1 MSMLNSQ
8 QLREVI
14 AFDRRA
20 RGLQQYDGRRYGTSS
35 KRALAYCKGHVLEDG
50 MPLCEVFKN
59 SEQISYWNGANGTR
73 MKDCAPTRK
82 TLRYNYIVRGK
93 WTKDSRKREVRVFHV
108 AVRLNREFCPVVKVV
123 ATYDPRTNKVQF
135 RDMGYHQLGGWIV
148 YWDRKDYENKSIRA
162 WICPS
167 GLGDWFDH
175 PCKWGD
181 GLKFPWHET
190 VNPSALEGTRY
201 QWCQY
206 RDGLGTGLCDWLQLY
221 REEPH
226 IENLAKMGLY
236 DFITPFATKALKDK
250 RVFRWVLE
258 HADELKKRC
267 SVKAAVWAAK
277 NGKTLA
283 DGNRHFELVESMK
296 HAFGWHGRPD
306 GIRFD
311 YERVAKLLK
320 KWHVHVEDYGRY
332 LCECERAGLDLRNE
346 GTLYPPTKGG
356 RDAFVARTEALERE
370 GDRIERNARRRE
382 ARLHAKEERERQERL
397 ANLAKERAPEIEA
410 FQKSLDRTKTLR
422 GCGYKL
428 VLAKT
433 QAELLKEGKRMH
445 NCVGC
450 GTYGEGIVLGNTLIL
465 TMQGRDEKARFCVEI
480 DRKSWKVRQCYGRH
494 NSAASDEVRDLAVRV
509 ADELKNV
516 FRSMKKRRAA

>member
-14 AFDRRA
+14 AFDRQA
-20 RGLQQYDGRRYGTSS
+20 RRRGQYDDRRYGTMS
-35 KRALAYCKGHVLEDG
+35 KRALAFCSKHVRAADSYGGIPESG
-50 MPLCEVFKN
+50 SP
-59 SEQISYWNGANGTR
+59 YWNAADGTR
-73 MKDCAPTRK
+73 MKDGAPTRK

-108 AVRLNREFCPVVKVV
+108 AVRLNRKFCPVVKVV
-123 ATYDPRTNKVQF
+123 ATYSPVTNNVQV

-148 YWDRKDYENKSIRA
+148 YWDRKDYENKAIRA
-162 WICPS
+162 CICPS

-201 QWCQY
+201 QYCQY

-236 DFITPFATKALKDK
+236 DFITPFATKALRDK

-267 SVKAAVWAAK
+267 SVKAAIWAAK
-277 NGKTLA
+277 KGKTLD
-283 DGNRHFELVESMK
+283 DGNRHFRLVESMR
-296 HAFGWHGRPD
+296 HVFGWRGRPD
-306 GIRFD
+306 GLRLD
-311 YERVAKLLK
+311 YERCAKLLK
-320 KWHVHVEDYGRY
+320 KWRVNVEDYVRY
-332 LCECERAGLDLRNE
+332 LSECQRAGLDLRNE

-356 RDAFVARTEALERE
+356 RDAFTARTEALERE
-370 GDRIERNARRRE
+370 GDRRERNERRRE
-382 ARLHAKEERERQERL
+382 MRLHAKEERKRWERL
-397 ANLAKERAPEIEA
+397 EALAKERAPEIAA
-410 FQKSLDRTKTLR
+410 FQTSLDRTKTLR

-428 VLAKT
+428 ILAKS
-433 QAELLKEGKRMH
+433 QDELVKEGKRMR
-445 NCVGC
+445 NCVGI
-450 GTYGEGIVLGNTLIL
+450 GTYGEGLVLGNTLIL
-465 TMQGRDEKARFCVEI
+465 TIQGRDEKARFCVEI
-480 DRKSWKVRQCYGRH
+480 DRKSWTVRQCYGRH
-494 NSAASDEVRDLAVRV
+494 NSAAPDEVRNLAIRV

-516 FRSMKKRRAA
+516 FRKMKKRRAV

>member
-1 MSMLNSQ
+1 MLSKQ
-8 QLREVI
+8 QLREIVT
-14 AFDRRA
+14 FDRRA
-20 RGLQQYDGRRYGTSS
+20 RGLGEYDGRRYGTMS
-35 KRALAYCKGHVLEDG
+35 KRALAFCSKHVLAADPYGG
-50 MPLCEVFKN
+50 MPE
-59 SEQISYWNGANGTR
+59 SGSPYWNAADGER
-73 MKDCAPTRK
+73 IKDGAPTRK

-93 WTKDSRKREVRVFHV
+93 WTKDPRKREVKVYHV
-108 AVRLNREFCPVVKVV
+108 AVRLNREYCPIVKVV
-123 ATYDPRTNKVQF
+123 ATYSPVTNKVRF
-135 RDMGYHQLGGWIV
+135 RDMGYHGLCGWIV
-148 YWDRKDYENKSIRA
+148 YWDRKDYDNKAIRA
-162 WICPS
+162 WIYPRA
-167 GLGDWFDH
+167 LDKWDDH
-175 PCKWGD
+175 SCKWGD
-181 GLKFPWHET
+181 GIKFPWHET
-190 VNPSALEGTRY
+190 INPQALEGTRY
-201 QWCQY
+201 QYCQY
-206 RDGLGTGLCDWLQLY
+206 RDGLGTGLCDWLWLY

-236 DFITPFATKALKDK
+236 DFITPFATKAMKDK

-258 HADELKKRC
+258 HADEMKKRC
-267 SVKAAVWAAK
+267 SVKAAIWAAK

-311 YERVAKLLK
+311 YERVAKLLT

-332 LCECERAGLDLRNE
+332 LCECKRAGLDLRNE

-433 QAELLKEGKRMH
+433 QAELLKEGKRMG

-450 GTYGEGIVLGNTLIL
+450 GTYGEGLVIGNTLIL
-465 TMQGRDEKARFCVEI
+465 TIKGADAKERYCVEI
-480 DRKSWKVRQCYGRH
+480 DRTNWTVRQCYGRH
-494 NSAASDEVRDLAVRV
+494 NSAAPDAVRNLAIRV
-509 ADELKNV
+509 AESLKAKAAEM
-516 FRSMKKRRAA
+516 RKAKKRRAA

>member
-1 MSMLNSQ
+1 MLSKQ
-8 QLREVI
+8 QLREIVT
-14 AFDRRA
+14 FDRRA
-20 RGLQQYDGRRYGTSS
+20 RGLGEYDGRRYGTMS
-35 KRALAYCKGHVLEDG
+35 KRALAFCSKHVLAADPYGG
-50 MPLCEVFKN
+50 MPE
-59 SEQISYWNGANGTR
+59 SGSPYWNAADGER
-73 MKDCAPTRK
+73 IKDGAPTRK

-93 WTKDSRKREVRVFHV
+93 WTKDPRKREVKVYHV
-108 AVRLNREFCPVVKVV
+108 AVRLNREYCPIVKVV
-123 ATYDPRTNKVQF
+123 ATYSPVTNQVRF
-135 RDMGYHQLGGWIV
+135 RDMGYHGLCGWIV
-148 YWDRKDYENKSIRA
+148 YWDRKDYDNKAIRA
-162 WICPS
+162 WIYPRA
-167 GLGDWFDH
+167 LDKWEDH
-175 PCKWGD
+175 SCKWGD
-181 GLKFPWHET
+181 GIKFPWHET
-190 VNPSALEGTRY
+190 INPQALEGTRY
-201 QWCQY
+201 QYCQY
-206 RDGLGTGLCDWLQLY
+206 RDGLGTGLCDWLWLY

-236 DFITPFATKALKDK
+236 DFITPFATKALKDN

-267 SVKAAVWAAK
+267 SVKAAIWAAK
-277 NGKTLA
+277 SGKSLA

-332 LCECERAGLDLRNE
+332 LCECKRAGLDLRNE

-356 RDAFVARTEALERE
+356 HDAFVARTEALERE

-382 ARLHAKEERERQERL
+382 KRLHAKEEHERQERL

-433 QAELLKEGKRMH
+433 QAELLKEGKRMG

-450 GTYGEGIVLGNTLIL
+450 GTYGEGLVVGNTLIL

-494 NSAASDEVRDLAVRV
+494 NSAASDEVRDLAGRV
-509 ADELKNV
+509 AESLKAKAAEM
-516 FRSMKKRRAA
+516 RKAKKRKAA

>member
-1 MSMLNSQ
+1 MLSKQ
-8 QLREVI
+8 QLREIVT
-14 AFDRRA
+14 FDRRA
-20 RGLQQYDGRRYGTSS
+20 RGLGEYDGRRYGTMS
-35 KRALAYCKGHVLEDG
+35 KRALAFCSKHVLAADPYGG
-50 MPLCEVFKN
+50 MPE
-59 SEQISYWNGANGTR
+59 SGSPYWNAADGER
-73 MKDCAPTRK
+73 IKDGAPTRK

-93 WTKDSRKREVRVFHV
+93 WTKDPRKREVKVYHV
-108 AVRLNREFCPVVKVV
+108 AVRLNREYCPIVKVV
-123 ATYDPRTNKVQF
+123 ATYSPVTNQVRF
-135 RDMGYHQLGGWIV
+135 RDMGYHGLCGWIV
-148 YWDRKDYENKSIRA
+148 YWDRKDYDNKAIRA
-162 WICPS
+162 WIYPRA
-167 GLGDWFDH
+167 LDKWEDH
-175 PCKWGD
+175 SCKWGD
-181 GLKFPWHET
+181 GIKFPWHET
-190 VNPSALEGTRY
+190 INPQALEGTRY
-201 QWCQY
+201 QYCQY
-206 RDGLGTGLCDWLQLY
+206 RDGLGTGLCDWLWLY

-267 SVKAAVWAAK
+267 SVKAAIWAAK
-277 NGKTLA
+277 SGKSLA

-332 LCECERAGLDLRNE
+332 LCECKRAGLDLRNE

-356 RDAFVARTEALERE
+356 HDAFVARTEALERE

-382 ARLHAKEERERQERL
+382 KRLHAKEERERQERL

-433 QAELLKEGKRMH
+433 QAELLKEGKRMG

-450 GTYGEGIVLGNTLIL
+450 GTYGEGLVVGNTLIL

-494 NSAASDEVRDLAVRV
+494 NSAASDEVRDLAGRV
-509 ADELKNV
+509 AESLKAKAAEM
-516 FRSMKKRRAA
+516 RKAKKRKAA

>member
-1 MSMLNSQ
+1 MSMLSKQ
-8 QLREVI
+8 QLREIVT
-14 AFDRRA
+14 FDRRA
-20 RGLQQYDGRRYGTSS
+20 RGLGEYDGRRYGTMS
-35 KRALAYCKGHVLEDG
+35 KRALAFCSKHVLAADTYG
-50 MPLCEVFKN
+50 GFPVPDFP
-59 SEQISYWNGANGTR
+59 YWNAANGTR
-73 MKDCAPTRK
+73 MKDGTPTRK

-148 YWDRKDYENKSIRA
+148 YWDRKDYENKAIRA
-162 WICPS
+162 WIYPS
-167 GLGDWFDH
+167 GLGEWIDH

-190 VNPSALEGTRY
+190 VNPQALEGTRY

-236 DFITPFATKALKDK
+236 DFITPYATKALKDK

-267 SVKAAVWAAK
+267 SVKAAIWAAK

-283 DGNRHFELVESMK
+283 DGNRHFELVKSMK

-306 GIRFD
+306 RLRLD
-311 YERVAKLLK
+311 YERIAKLLK
-320 KWHVHVEDYGRY
+320 KWRVHVEEYGRY
-332 LCECERAGLDLRNE
+332 LRECQRAGLDLRNE

-356 RDAFVARTEALERE
+356 LDAFVARTEALERE
-370 GDRIERNARRRE
+370 GDRLERNARRRA
-382 ARLHAKEERERQERL
+382 ARLHAKNELERNERL
-397 ANLAKERAPEIEA
+397 AKLAAERAPEIAA
-410 FQKSLDRTKTLR
+410 FQESIDRTKTLS

-428 VLAKT
+428 VLAKS
-433 QAELLKEGKRMH
+433 QDELIKEGKRMG

-450 GTYGEGIVLGNTLIL
+450 GTYGEGLVVGNTLIL
-465 TMQGRDEKARFCVEI
+465 TMQGADAKERYCVEI
-480 DRKSWKVRQCYGRH
+480 DRTNWKVRQCYGRH
-494 NSAASDEVRDLAVRV
+494 NSAAPDKVRDLAIRV
-509 ADELKNV
+509 AESLKAKAAEM
-516 FRSMKKRRAA
+516 RKAKKRRAA

>member
-8 QLREVI
+8 QLREVV

-20 RGLQQYDGRRYGTSS
+20 RGLGEYDGRRYGTMS
-35 KRALAYCKGHVLEDG
+35 KRALAFCSKHVLAAVTYGGFPVPDF
-50 MPLCEVFKN
+50 P
-59 SEQISYWNGANGTR
+59 YWNAADGTR
-73 MKDCAPTRK
+73 MKDGAPTRK

-123 ATYDPRTNKVQF
+123 ATYDPRTNKVQV

-148 YWDRKDYENKSIRA
+148 YWDRKDYENKAIRA
-162 WICPS
+162 WICPIA
-167 GLGDWFDH
+167 LDEWIDH

-190 VNPSALEGTRY
+190 VNPQALEGTRY

-267 SVKAAVWAAK
+267 SVKAAIWAAK
-277 NGKTLA
+277 SGKTLA

-311 YERVAKLLK
+311 YERVAKLLT

-332 LCECERAGLDLRNE
+332 LCECKRAGLDLRNE

-382 ARLHAKEERERQERL
+382 KRLHAKEERERQERL

-433 QAELLKEGKRMH
+433 QAELLKEGKRMG

-450 GTYGEGIVLGNTLIL
+450 GTYGEGLVVGNTLIL
-465 TMQGRDEKARFCVEI
+465 TMQGADAKERYCVEI
-480 DRKSWKVRQCYGRH
+480 DRTKWTVRQCCGRH
-494 NSAASDEVRDLAVRV
+494 NSAAPDKVRDLAIRV
-509 ADELKNV
+509 AEPLKAKAKEM
-516 FRSMKKRRAA
+516 RKAKKRRAA

>member
-1 MSMLNSQ
+1 MSMLSKQ
-8 QLREVI
+8 QLREIVT
-14 AFDRRA
+14 FDRRA
-20 RGLQQYDGRRYGTSS
+20 RGLGEYDCRHYGTMS
-35 KRALAYCKGHVLEDG
+35 KRALAFCSKHVLAADTYG
-50 MPLCEVFKN
+50 GFPVPDFP
-59 SEQISYWNGANGTR
+59 YWNAADGAR
-73 MKDCAPTRK
+73 MKDGAPTRK

-135 RDMGYHQLGGWIV
+135 RDMGYHRLGGWIV
-148 YWDRKDYENKSIRA
+148 YWDRKDYENKAIRA

-167 GLGDWFDH
+167 ALDEWDDY

-190 VNPSALEGTRY
+190 VNPQALEGTRY

-236 DFITPFATKALKDK
+236 DFITPFATKALKDN

-267 SVKAAVWAAK
+267 SVKAAIWAAK
-277 NGKTLA
+277 SGKSLA

-306 GIRFD
+306 GLRLD
-311 YERVAKLLK
+311 YERVEKLLT
-320 KWHVHVEDYGRY
+320 KWHVRVEDYGRY
-332 LCECERAGLDLRNE
+332 LCECQRAGLDLRND

-356 RDAFVARTEALERE
+356 HDAFVARTEALERE
-370 GDRIERNARRRE
+370 GDRRERNARRRA
-382 ARLHAKEERERQERL
+382 ARLHSKTERERKERL
-397 ANLAKERAPEIEA
+397 AKLAAERAPEISA
-410 FQKSLDRTKTLR
+410 FQESIDRTKTLS

-494 NSAASDEVRDLAVRV
+494 NSAASDEVRDLAIRV
-509 ADELKNV
+509 AESLKAKAAEM
-516 FRSMKKRRAA
+516 RKKRKAA